1 MYYESKPIGK
11 SNIFI
16 GLDDLG
22 LGPTDQSSMGF
33 FMGWASS
40 CRSSGLWLH
49 QFFFFFPEHKFYLC
63 VTVCKTASAVIYI
76 NFKKKLIIIKGE
88 CYNCR
93 LWNDFLFFYFL
104 TDTGGSCIC

>member
-16 GLDDLG
+16 GLDGLG
-22 LGPTDQSSMGF
+22 LGPTDQSSMGS

-49 QFFFFFPEHKFYLC
+49 QFFFFP
-63 VTVCKTASAVIYI
+63 
-76 NFKKKLIIIKGE
+76 
-88 CYNCR
+88 
-93 LWNDFLFFYFL
+93 
-104 TDTGGSCIC
+104 